1 MLWRMAGKPAA
12 SGAAPFADTVN
23 LNADFKAAI
32 AWASE
37 NGIVYGV
44 GRGRFNPD
52 GNVTREQIATILR
65 RYADYKGFDTSKTAD
80 LSSFPDVAQIS
91 AYAREAM
98 SWANAEGLIVGNQSA
113 GKLILQP
120 TGNATRAQVASI
132 LMRYVK
138 NIAQA

>member
-1 MLWRMAGKPAA
+1 VGK
-12 SGAAPFADTVN
+12 
-23 LNADFKAAI
+23 
-32 AWASE
+32 
-37 NGIVYGV
+37 
-44 GRGRFNPD
+44 RRFQPD
-52 GNVTREQIATILR
+52 GHVSRWQIATILR
-65 RYADYKGFDTSKTAD
+65 RYADYKGFHTSKTAD
-80 LSSFPDVAQIS
+80 LSSFPDVSQIS